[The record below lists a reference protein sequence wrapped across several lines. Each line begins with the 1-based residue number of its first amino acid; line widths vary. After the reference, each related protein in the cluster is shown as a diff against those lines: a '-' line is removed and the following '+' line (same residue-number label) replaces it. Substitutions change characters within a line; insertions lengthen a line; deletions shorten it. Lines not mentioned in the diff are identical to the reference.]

1 MRKTRKQ
8 YTREFKAQAVELV
21 EAGNSVA
28 EVAADF
34 EIEIS
39 CLYAWT
45 RQLRSKDAQPS
56 QIGSA
61 DLRAVGDQDVADEL
75 RRLRRLRRENADLRL
90 DNEIFKKAAVI
101 LGTKIQPNAGR

>member
-75 RRLRRLRRENADLRL
+75 RRLRRENADLRL
-90 DNEIFKKAAVI
+90 DNEILKKAAVI

>member
-1 MRKTRKQ
+1 M
-8 YTREFKAQAVELV
+8 QAVELV
-21 EAGNSVA
+21 EAGHSVA

-45 RQLRSKDAQPS
+45 RQFRNKDAQPS

-61 DLRAVGDQDVADEL
+61 VLRAVGDQDVADEL
-75 RRLRRLRRENADLRL
+75 RRLRRENADLRL
-90 DNEIFKKAAVI
+90 DNEILKKAAVI

>member
-1 MRKTRKQ
+1 MRKTRKR
-8 YTREFKAQAVELV
+8 YTEEFKAQAVELV

-61 DLRAVGDQDVADEL
+61 VLRAVGDQDVADEL
-75 RRLRRLRRENADLRL
+75 RRLRRENADLRL
-90 DNEIFKKAAVI
+90 DNEILKKAAVI

>member
-1 MRKTRKQ
+1 MRKTRKR
-8 YTREFKAQAVELV
+8 YTEEFKAQAVELV

-61 DLRAVGDQDVADEL
+61 VLRAAGDQDVADE
-75 RRLRRLRRENADLRL
+75 LRRLRRENADLRL
-90 DNEIFKKAAVI
+90 DNEILKKAAVI